1 LSLIVQIVPSGESV
15 QLSARSGST
24 SAVVTLPFLMAKRVS
39 PRNMNREIAWLCP
52 SVLECG
58 SSVSGSLAAMLRIF
72 FWASA
77 IVGAIRPVAPTTETI
92 TRNTHKQSRRGC
104 AMDFSSIGERAWG
117 KRDARPARTRE
128 VFEDRDAERDSSMT
142 TSAESVQDGGWA
154 PGGARAARRC
164 RPDLEKLADNI
175 YRPPHPQKRVNPPP
189 PAGSAH
195 FVPVSRAPQKGPD
208 PRRRLR
214 PDRGVC
220 RIRRREGRSRQR
232 RRWTLFRGPP

>member
-24 SAVVTLPFLMAKRVS
+24 SAVLTLPFLMAKRVS

-77 IVGAIRPVAPTTETI
+77 VVGATRPVAPATETI

-104 AMDFSSIGERAWG
+104 AMDFSSIGERATG
-117 KRDARPARTRE
+117 VRDARPGSTRE
-128 VFEDRDAERDSSMT
+128 VFEDRHAERDSSMPP
-142 TSAESVQDGGWA
+142 SAESIR
-154 PGGARAARRC
+154 GGAGGGGSKRAPRGA
-164 RPDLEKLADNI
+164 AA
-175 YRPPHPQKRVNPPP
+175 PPSKNWRKTYPPP
-189 PAGSAH
+189 PTPKSGST
-195 FVPVSRAPQKGPD
+195 P
-208 PRRRLR
+208 PRRPGDR
-214 PDRGVC
+214 PSILTHRAAQRPAYTG
-220 RIRRREGRSRQR
+220 IGRSN
-232 RRWTLFRGPP
+232 